1 MKDYKLLLAGL
12 MVLLLIVFLGLLTW
26 LYYHNQKN
34 VNPLPILS
42 DVTSASDEREDT
54 ADTTTST
61 LYIQAEDSLQIPLD
75 DVIVRFE
82 GRYPSM
88 QVLVRYVP
96 KQSLITLPNISNY
109 NNVRTNFLLSTDM
122 IIADDQLQ
130 TSQLNTLQDVLN
142 DAQAKRNAD
151 KQEEADALLLA
162 DSNRT
167 DDDKKTP
174 NTAADTD
181 QETSTD
187 QALATSDSNEARSL
201 TSFSYALKDQ
211 QAVEGVILTHN
222 PIAVSFRNFLLSS
235 TGQDILNRYEYRNID
250 GYKKNI
256 DDLFNPTTRSQ
267 TEDGEDK
274 VEVADALSN
283 GN

>member
-1 MKDYKLLLAGL
+1 MKDYKLPLVGL
-12 MVLLLIVFLGLLTW
+12 IVLLLIVFLGLLIW

-34 VNPLPILS
+34 VNPLPIVA
-42 DVTSASDEREDT
+42 DATTATDNNEPVDT
-54 ADTTTST
+54 DDATVST
-61 LYIQAEDSLQIPLD
+61 LYIQADDSLQLPLD

-82 GRYPSM
+82 RRYPKM
-88 QVLVRYVP
+88 QVLARYVP
-96 KQSLITLPNISNY
+96 TPSLISLPNISNY
-109 NNVRTNFLLSTDM
+109 NHVRTAFLLSTDM
-122 IIADDQLQ
+122 VIADDKLQ
-130 TSQLNTLQDVLN
+130 QSQLDTLQDVLN
-142 DAQAKRNAD
+142 EAQNKRNTN
-151 KQEEADALLLA
+151 KEEADAILLESRDNT
-162 DSNRT
+162 DSEAEN
-167 DDDKKTP
+167 
-174 NTAADTD
+174 TD
-181 QETSTD
+181 QSMSTD
-187 QALATSDSNEARSL
+187 QKAAASGSNEARSL

-256 DDLFNPTTRSQ
+256 DDLFNPTTNGQSADDD
-267 TEDGEDK
+267 ESD